1 MQIQHKHTLYN
12 MKRILQST
20 TVLILLAGQL
30 WAQESDEQLRIAY
43 ENALLDSTYR
53 YELLKP
59 TFYNLKSAYEYQG
72 QEIKD
77 LRNAMRLLE
86 LQNTVQRQNFET
98 QLAEYKKRSNRLW
111 WRGFKVGGGTGFAIG
126 FLAGLSAH

>member
-1 MQIQHKHTLYN
+1 

-72 QEIKD
+72 KEIKD
-77 LRNAMRLLE
+77 LRDAMRLLE

-98 QLAEYKKRSNRLW
+98 QLAEYKKRGNRLW
-111 WRGFKVGGGTGFAIG
+111 WRGFRNGIGAGFIAGTLTGIAT
-126 FLAGLSAH
+126 H